1 MNKGIELLVSRLI
14 LLWICAVNIVLVI
27 VIKNSSTKSSVF
39 NIGPNSELFILE
51 ICIDTPLK
59 YGSVMLFCLIN
70 SGVRTVNHS
79 ILQSWMTNTVQ
90 DTSNKTEIDARRAY
104 EISYIST
111 VYNWFDFFMY
121 MNILMSQIDLLVIE
135 IVMDLIAITFVTKY
149 YLYMKGTL
157 VHDKTEYISLLH

>member
-1 MNKGIELLVSRLI
+1 MKKGIELQVSRSI
-14 LLWICAVNIVLVI
+14 LLWICAVNIVLGI
-27 VIKNSSTKSSVF
+27 VIKNSGVKSSVF

-90 DTSNKTEIDARRAY
+90 DTSNKTEIDARHTKSL
-104 EISYIST
+104 I
-111 VYNWFDFFMY
+111 F
-121 MNILMSQIDLLVIE
+121 LLCTIGS
-135 IVMDLIAITFVTKY
+135 IFSCI
-149 YLYMKGTL
+149 
-157 VHDKTEYISLLH
+157 